1 MSLTFIIRKVSS
13 VYNGLSEEKWKEV
26 HRTKCLE
33 ETRELAS
40 IASITKIINNR
51 NSESSLIAWAV
62 FLHFPN
68 QTSLICSPE
77 LVVLVP
83 NWAPAAR
90 YPH

>member
-1 MSLTFIIRKVSS
+1 MERSLPEQNVWRK
-13 VYNGLSEEKWKEV
+13 
-26 HRTKCLE
+26 
-33 ETRELAS
+33 TRELAI

-51 NSESSLIAWAV
+51 NSESSLISWTV

-83 NWAPAAR
+83 YGAPAAR
-90 YPH
+90 YISPLAG